1 MISVLP
7 LKKSALADEPGFS
20 VLARNTAI
28 NASRTTQEFSTV
40 TGLSKAGLCAGEG
53 NQLEH
58 LADLTNSDATL
69 LARNSPLQRA
79 RKTSILSS
87 QKFLTRSL
95 RKKDLAICPQCWLE
109 TGTHERSD
117 LFIRRDWLPRLL
129 QTCATHRVA
138 LVGLPYADYTSC
150 YDHVMRAELDQ
161 RWLDR
166 LPELVQPMRQSPFER
181 AALEQLNA
189 GAPMCGWIG
198 NVQIDVLERWCLGLG
213 QFITKGVGHPEQ
225 LETNQQRELIRIGF
239 AVTEQGNPAVYDAV
253 DKALCKH
260 RLRLSKTWLHNWALL
275 SVNPPERQFFRDLI
289 KRLCADQGQFCLT
302 SVSIDMSVERL
313 VDAKI
318 LDIAQANN
326 RHHSWVRKALV
337 RDGLLPSNG
346 KPKHVNLEPYLSKKC
361 MGHIADLV
369 NSLDTIK
376 SARRLN
382 IGVKGFEAL
391 VKDGLIQP
399 ISSQTHKKWRFRPDD
414 IDEFSSKVMNQLAGV
429 DPPDNHDACSIH
441 QACFAYN
448 CTTPQILRFL
458 ITGQLGRSYL
468 ADGQSGLAG
477 IRVFRSEL
485 LEALLIL
492 KRDHI
497 TASELTDQLGLNSA
511 ELRQLDLLNFLPT
524 YPTATSQDRRAQN
537 SVSTI
542 VLDQFLK
549 RFQTTRSAARALDIN
564 EIEIEERVRICKISP
579 VPEADG
585 LPIYFADD
593 LLKH

>member
-28 NASRTTQEFSTV
+28 NASRTTQEFCTV

-53 NQLEH
+53 DQLEH
-58 LADLTNSDATL
+58 LANLTGCDATL

-79 RKTSILSS
+79 RKTSILSG

-117 LFIRRDWLPRLL
+117 LCIRRDWLPRPL
-129 QTCATHRVA
+129 QTCAKHQAV
-138 LVGLPYADYTSC
+138 LVPLPYADYTSC
-150 YDHVMRAELDQ
+150 YDHVMRAELDR

-166 LPELVQPMRQSPFER
+166 LPELVQPMRQSLFER
-181 AALEQLNA
+181 AALEQMNT
-189 GAPMCGWIG
+189 GTPMCGWIG
-198 NVQIDVLERWCLGLG
+198 DIQIDVLERWCLGLG

-225 LETNQQRELIRIGF
+225 LEVHHQRDLIRIGF
-239 AVTEQGNPAVYDAV
+239 AVTERGNPAVYDAV
-253 DKALCKH
+253 DGALCKH

-275 SVNPPERQFFRDLI
+275 SVNPPEHQFFQDLM
-289 KRLCADQGQFCLT
+289 KRLCADQGQYCL
-302 SVSIDMSVERL
+302 VSISTDMGVERL

-318 LDIAQANN
+318 LDIAQATN

-346 KPKHVNLEPYLSKKC
+346 KPKYVNLEPYLSKKC
-361 MGHIADLV
+361 MGHIVDLV
-369 NSLDTIK
+369 NSLDTKK

-382 IGVKGFEAL
+382 IGIKGVEAL
-391 VKDGLIQP
+391 VKDELIQP

-414 IDEFSSKVMNQLAGV
+414 IDEFSSKVMNQLSGV
-429 DPPDNHDACSIH
+429 GPPDSHDACSIH
-441 QACFAYN
+441 QACFAYQ

-468 ADGQSGLAG
+468 ANGYTGIAG
-477 IRVFRSEL
+477 IRVIRSEL
-485 LEALLIL
+485 LKALPIL
-492 KRDHI
+492 NSTHV
-497 TASELTDQLGLNSA
+497 TASELTDRLGLNSA
-511 ELRQLDLLNFLPT
+511 ELRQLDVLNFLPT
-524 YPTATSQDRRAQN
+524 YPALKSQDRRAQN

-542 VLDQFLK
+542 VLDQFLE
-549 RFQTTRSAARALDIN
+549 RFQTPRSAARALDIN
-564 EIEIEERVRICKISP
+564 EIEIEERVRIRKISP
-579 VPEADG
+579 VPEAHG